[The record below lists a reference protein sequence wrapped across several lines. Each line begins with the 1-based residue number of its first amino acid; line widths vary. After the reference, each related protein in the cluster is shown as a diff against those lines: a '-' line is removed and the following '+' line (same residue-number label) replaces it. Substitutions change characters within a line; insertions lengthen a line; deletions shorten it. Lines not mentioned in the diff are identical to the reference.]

1 VVAKARRPISRTKDK
16 DAEASA
22 NLSDQSPDEATAKS
36 ALDAPEADKL
46 PVSESVETVEP
57 DTFGPESEAQDVVLS
72 NETLDVPDADETAVE
87 PDKNLDRDAAKDAQ
101 PEDVMPAAAASIP
114 PSRQRQSGFLPLVF
128 GGIVAAMMGFI
139 LGRADQFDALL
150 PESMQRK
157 EVDVT
162 SLEAANAAL
171 AEQTAALLAKSDSLE
186 DRLDAIAP
194 TDTSALEAAL
204 FELAEQVAALEA
216 RPVAPP
222 VTGDIPDEIQSI
234 VGQLQSAIQ
243 EQSGQIAELRDAANA
258 AARADEESAQQILAR
273 AAVTRVVTAI
283 ESGTAYEPALTDL
296 EETGVLDIPEAITDA
311 AMEGVPAMAALV
323 DAFPDAARAALA
335 ATRESGAT
343 PGGIGLGDFLK
354 RQLGARSVTPREG
367 SDADAILSRA
377 EAALRSGDLSAALT
391 EVSALPDVAQAE
403 MADWVAQAQT
413 RQTALDAANAMA
425 QSLKAN

>member
-36 ALDAPEADKL
+36 AVDAPEADKL

-194 TDTSALEAAL
+194 TDTSALEA
-204 FELAEQVAALEA
+204 

-335 ATRESGAT
+335 ATRDSGAT

>member
-1 VVAKARRPISRTKDK
+1 MVAKARRPISKTKDK
-16 DAEASA
+16 DADASA
-22 NLSDQSPDEATAKS
+22 DLPDQSPEEAPAKS
-36 ALDAPEADKL
+36 AVDAPKAGDL
-46 PVSESVETVEP
+46 PASETVEA
-57 DTFGPESEAQDVVLS
+57 TESEAVEPEHEAQDIVLA
-72 NETLDVPDADETAVE
+72 NETLDVPDADETAFE
-87 PDKNLDRDAAKDAQ
+87 PDKDLDRDTAKDAQ
-101 PEDVMPAAAASIP
+101 SEDVMPAAAAPIP

-157 EVDVT
+157 AVDVT
-162 SLEAANAAL
+162 SLEAANTAL
-171 AEQTAALLAKSDSLE
+171 AEQMAALSAKSDSLE
-186 DRLDAIAP
+186 DRLNAIAP

-204 FELAEQVAALEA
+204 SELAEQVAALEA

-222 VTGDIPDEIQSI
+222 VTGDVPDEVQAI
-234 VGQLQSAIQ
+234 VGQLQSAIE
-243 EQSGQIAELRDAANA
+243 EQSGQIAELRSAADA
-258 AARADEESAQQILAR
+258 AARADEENAQQILAR

-283 ESGTAYEPALTDL
+283 ESGTAYEPALTEL
-296 EETGVLDIPEAITDA
+296 EETGVLDIPEAIMDA
-311 AMEGVPAMAALV
+311 AMEGVPSMAALV

-367 SDADAILSRA
+367 SDPDAVLSRA
-377 EAALRSGDLSAALT
+377 EAALRSGDLSTALT

>member
-1 VVAKARRPISRTKDK
+1 MVAKARRPISKTKDK
-16 DAEASA
+16 DADASA
-22 NLSDQSPDEATAKS
+22 DLPDQSPEEAPAKS
-36 ALDAPEADKL
+36 AVDAPKADDL
-46 PVSESVETVEP
+46 PVSETVEA
-57 DTFGPESEAQDVVLS
+57 TEAEAVEAEHEAQDIVLA
-72 NETLDVPDADETAVE
+72 NETLDVPDADETAFE
-87 PDKNLDRDAAKDAQ
+87 PDKDLDRDTVKDAQ
-101 PEDVMPAAAASIP
+101 SEDVMPAAAAPIP

-157 EVDVT
+157 AVDVT
-162 SLEAANAAL
+162 SLEAANTAL
-171 AEQTAALLAKSDSLE
+171 AEQMAALSAKSDSLE
-186 DRLDAIAP
+186 DRLNAIAP

-204 FELAEQVAALEA
+204 SELAEQVAALEA

-222 VTGDIPDEIQSI
+222 VTGDVPDEVQAI
-234 VGQLQSAIQ
+234 VGQLQSAIE
-243 EQSGQIAELRDAANA
+243 EQSGQIAELRSAADA
-258 AARADEESAQQILAR
+258 AARADEENAQQILAR

-296 EETGVLDIPEAITDA
+296 EETGVLDIPEAIMDA
-311 AMEGVPAMAALV
+311 AMEGVPSMAALV

-354 RQLGARSVTPREG
+354 RQLGARAVTPREG
-367 SDADAILSRA
+367 SDPDAILSRA
-377 EAALRSGDLSAALT
+377 EAALRSGDLGTALT